1 MNKENKKKFNWGAL
15 TIIIVIVAIIGLMG
29 WWLFGRKV
37 KTLTEDQFIARI
49 NIDKTDQVDNKNYI
63 NKVTYTKSTNS
74 LYVDEFDNGNETSYQ
89 VGVDQGFVNAYMF
102 KYLPDGKT
110 ISKLHQDLVA
120 ATNAPKPK
128 RGQDPNGGIYMAPTP
143 KASFWPSL
151 LISFLPI
158 IIIVGVIIWIARKSS
173 GGAGSPFNAG
183 KNKAIKIISD
193 KKFSDVAGNEEVK
206 EEVKELVDFLKKGDK
221 YTAIGATIPK
231 GILLEGP
238 PGTGKTLIAKATA
251 GEANVPFF
259 FISGS
264 SFVEMF
270 IGLGAARVRSMFKE
284 ARKSAPCIIFIDE
297 LDAVGRSRGTG
308 LGGGNDE
315 REQTLNQLLVE
326 MDGMEES
333 TGVLIIA
340 ATNRADVLDPA
351 LLRPGR
357 FDRTIKVVNPDIKE
371 RELILK
377 LHSKGKRIDPSVKF
391 NLVAKR
397 TPGFSGA
404 QLASVINEAALMA
417 VRENRKII
425 NIVDIDEGIDRVIAG
440 PARKSRTITQEE
452 LKMIAYHEAGH
463 AVLGLKVPGGQIV
476 QKITI
481 IPRGNAG
488 GYNLMTPEKESFN
501 YKKSELI
508 AKIISFMGGRAAE
521 QLIYGKGEVSTGAS
535 DDISKATNIART
547 MVTQWGMSDLGP
559 IQYESSDSLYLGR
572 DINKNKNFSDQV
584 GYKIDQE
591 VRKIIDS
598 AEQKALVILKKYS
611 KLHKAIADALLK
623 KETIVAEEIKY
634 IEKHLKLPPAIKTVT
649 QKTTAKGDDLKTL
662 ISSVKTK
669 KKVKAKKSKVKSV
682 IKKKTKVKT
691 PKVKSVIKKTTT
703 KK

>member
-1 MNKENKKKFNWGAL
+1 MSNNKNKKFNWGSL
-15 TIIIVIVAIIGLMG
+15 IVILIIAALIGLTG

-37 KTLTEDQFIARI
+37 KTLTEDQFIARVM
-49 NIDKTDQVDNKNYI
+49 IDGKNVKNPSDNNYI
-63 NKVTYTKSTNS
+63 NTIKYDKSTNAI
-74 LYVDEFDNGNETSYQ
+74 YVDEFQNGVETNYQ
-89 VGVDQGFVNAYMF
+89 VGIDQNFVDQYISLTG
-102 KYLPDGKT
+102 KY
-110 ISKLHQDLVA
+110 HNDLVK
-120 ATNAPKPK
+120 ATYANAPK
-128 RGQDPNGGIYMAPTP
+128 RGNSDGGIIIMPTP
-143 KASFWPSL
+143 KPSFWPSL
-151 LISFLPI
+151 LISFLPVILI
-158 IIIVGVIIWIARKSS
+158 IGVIIWIARKSA

-183 KNKAIKIISD
+183 KNKAIKMTS
-193 KKFSDVAGNEEVK
+193 KLKFSDVAGNEEVK
-206 EEVKELVDFLKKGDK
+206 EEVKELVDFMQNKDK
-221 YTAIGATIPK
+221 YKNIGAKIPK

-251 GEANVPFF
+251 GEAKVPFF

-270 IGLGAARVRSMFKE
+270 IGLGAARVRSMFKD

-333 TGVLIIA
+333 NGVLIIA

-357 FDRTIKVVNPDIKE
+357 FDRTIKVSNPDVKE

-391 NLVAKR
+391 DRIAKR

-404 QLASVINEAALMA
+404 QLSNIINEAALLA
-417 VRENRKII
+417 VRDKRSII
-425 NIVDIDEGIDRVIAG
+425 NVDDIDEAIDRVIAG
-440 PARKSRTITQEE
+440 PARKSRTITKEE
-452 LKMIAYHEAGH
+452 LQMIAYHEAGH

-488 GYNLMTPEKESFN
+488 GYNLMTPEKETFN

-508 AKIISFMGGRAAE
+508 AKIISLMGGRAAE
-521 QLIYGKGEVSTGAS
+521 QIIYGKGEVSTGAS

-559 IQYESSDSLYLGR
+559 IQYESNDSLYLGR

-584 GYKIDQE
+584 GFKIDQE
-591 VRKIIDS
+591 VRKIIDA
-598 AEQKALVILKKYS
+598 AENKAFEIIKKYS
-611 KLHKAIADALLK
+611 KLHKAIANALME
-623 KETIVAEEIKY
+623 KETIVAEEIQY
-634 IEKHLKLPPAIKTVT
+634 IEKHLKLPAKKVSVKKTK
-649 QKTTAKGDDLKTL
+649 KTPTNLKNL

-669 KKVKAKKSKVKSV
+669 KTSKKVSTKTTKTKSSAKKLN
-682 IKKKTKVKT
+682 KK
-691 PKVKSVIKKTTT
+691 
-703 KK
+703 